1 MPDRPDP
8 LTCRTVIDLLLD
20 YLEESL
26 TPDILAEFEQ
36 HLAGCPA
43 CLAYLNTYK
52 KTRDLASEAP
62 RVAMPEELRTRLREL
77 LAERLGRGR

>member
-1 MPDRPDP
+1 MTSEP
-8 LTCRTVIDLLLD
+8 LTCRTVIELLLD

-26 TPDILAEFEQ
+26 TPDVLAEFEA

-52 KTRDLASEAP
+52 RARDLAGEAP
-62 RVAMPEELRTRLREL
+62 RVPMPEELRTRLRAL
-77 LAERLGRGR
+77 LRERLARGG